1 MDVGVYL
8 CVCVRAIKCMCSFCL
23 YCALPHIW
31 LCLLCHSTGVCL
43 EASGLVSQGD
53 LQWLFPRPDCS
64 YSPRACTIPNTALEC
79 CWLHF
84 FSSPLLFFVSFS
96 VFLSCA
102 FAFLACLLVFLY
114 DFSLLNLFC
123 LFQFSTDFN

>member
-1 MDVGVYL
+1 MSGRGCIIV

-31 LCLLCHSTGVCL
+31 LCLLCHSTGVSL

-84 FSSPLLFFVSFS
+84 FLLPFCFLSPFLCFCLVLLLFSPKFILFVS
-96 VFLSCA
+96 VF
-102 FAFLACLLVFLY
+102 Y
-114 DFSLLNLFC
+114 R
-123 LFQFSTDFN
+123 FQLTNIPV